1 MFKGSNKSQSNG
13 RVKGLLVGI
22 NYRGTRNQLGGCIN
36 DALAVQKLILSNYP
50 AADLQL
56 LTDDTPEK
64 PTRDNILNK
73 LKQLVANAKAGDTLI
88 FDYSGHGSQVPDIH
102 GDEEDG
108 LDETI
113 CPIDF
118 MTRRVINYKGQRITL
133 DSQITDDEINEII
146 SEVPHG
152 ARFLMLA
159 DSCHSGTIGDLN
171 NDFDH
176 YHGPTI
182 WPNEECANHPATPLL
197 SSQTTTGNAPGSQV
211 TPSTAA
217 YSYPPVTESTA
228 AYSYPSATPSTAAYS
243 HSSPHHYSSSVHQS
257 VSSLISSA
265 ASWIYVKLSDR
276 EELWLTPL
284 DGRLYSEFGNK
295 KYIIPID
302 GYSVIAG
309 KLLECPNRSKVSPT
323 NFKKLANG
331 QYEVSSPELGINS
344 IPVNLGATKAIVNY
358 INIYNSQFGVPY
370 QQQNTGSGVAPAP
383 VNTATPPQQTH
394 KPSWLQSL
402 HLKSVAPG
410 CQVSSHYNPK
420 TGQHYH
426 FHHITGKKRSLSM
439 RSPNCAGGELRIIS
453 GCREDET
460 SADTGRNGA
469 CTMAF
474 LDTVKLFGGLPNF
487 LTKIFS
493 HNTEDFKLIENS
505 INKYLSSFGFTQ
517 HSVFS
522 WDHSTSERILPNEA
536 IANYVATYNNAAQ
549 LSGIQNLSSNIAS
562 LTAIIPD
569 NVSDDATA
577 SAGLNSRRQSQ
588 EATLAGLNS
597 RRQSQEAT
605 IAATNAAT
613 VLYRY
618 PVQREQIDDYVKNA
632 ISLMQS
638 STPTEQLT
646 TGIADYRTSNRTSRN
661 RYKTN

>member
-1 MFKGSNKSQSNG
+1 MFNGSNKKSQNNA

-36 DALAVQKLILSNYP
+36 DALAVQKLITSNYP
-50 AADLQL
+50 SADLQL

-146 SEVPHG
+146 SDVPHG

-159 DSCHSGTIGDLN
+159 DSCHSGTIGDLS

-176 YHGPTI
+176 YQGPTI
-182 WPNEECANHPATPLL
+182 WPNEECANHPAIPQL
-197 SSQTTTGNAPGSQV
+197 SSQAATGHIPSSQV

-217 YSYPPVTESTA
+217 YSYP
-228 AYSYPSATPSTAAYS
+228 SATAAYS
-243 HSSPHHYSSSVHQS
+243 HSSPHHYSSSGHQS
-257 VSSLISSA
+257 VSSLINAA

-309 KLLECPNRSKVSPT
+309 KLLESPNRSKVSPT

-358 INIYNSQFGVPY
+358 INIYNSQFGVPD

-383 VNTATPPQQTH
+383 VNPAAPQQAH
-394 KPSWLQSL
+394 KPTWLQSL
-402 HLKSVAPG
+402 HLRAVAPG

-487 LTKIFS
+487 LSKIFS

-522 WDHSTSERILPNEA
+522 WDHSTSERILSNEA
-536 IANYVATYNNAAQ
+536 IANYIATYNNAAQ
-549 LSGIQNLSSNIAS
+549 LSDVPNVSNNIAS

-569 NVSDDATA
+569 HVSDDATA
-577 SAGLNSRRQSQ
+577 STDLTSRRASQ
-588 EATLAGLNS
+588 DNT
-597 RRQSQEAT
+597 T
-605 IAATNAAT
+605 AATNAAT

-618 PVQREQIDDYVKNA
+618 PVKREQIDDYVKNA
-632 ISLMQS
+632 VSLIRS

-646 TGIADYRTSNRTSRN
+646 TGIADYRSSRN